1 MALWRRAFCW
11 QSRWSRR
18 ATGSISKLSTSST
31 TPAQCFVHWLQE
43 PELSKS
49 YGSFTMNSYVN
60 IGSSQD
66 FRLSRALLVY
76 GTSSY
81 DGFPYR
87 HPFVT
92 LHEVIHESEGAR
104 LGEGQLAT
112 PQLLIDLMVRL
123 GKSVPTEI
131 LPERVLVRTTET
143 IAWWMPAGER
153 TMFFSDRGG
162 DAALRR
168 MNAKRYPH
176 PPLLFKASGTH
187 LWIRAL
193 PLTERPGANTKMHMA
208 PYWNCYENGTV
219 CTGSMKIPREKSLA
233 ATDSWEQS
241 FFASEFTHAAG

>member
-1 MALWRRAFCW
+1 M
-11 QSRWSRR
+11 
-18 ATGSISKLSTSST
+18 
-31 TPAQCFVHWLQE
+31 
-43 PELSKS
+43 
-49 YGSFTMNSYVN
+49 
-60 IGSSQD
+60 
-66 FRLSRALLVY
+66 Y

-131 LPERVLVRTTET
+131 LPERVLVRTAET
-143 IAWWMPAGER
+143 IVWWTPARER
-153 TMFFSDRGG
+153 IMFFSDRGG
-162 DAALRR
+162 DAALQR

-176 PPLLFKASGTH
+176 PPLVFKASGSH

-193 PLTERPGANTKMHMA
+193 PRNERPGANTKMHMA

-219 CTGSMKIPREKSLA
+219 CTGSMNIPREKSVA
-233 ATDSWEQS
+233 AIDSWEQS
-241 FFASEFTHAAG
+241 FFSSEFTHAAGVRKHTHHPDGVLAMWESVQGKSKFPSRYLVEKKQTLGEFVTSHDHSYRNDQQPG